1 MSERV
6 TKLHTCTLCEAMCGL
21 EIHVEDDR
29 VALIRPDRE
38 DVWSHGY
45 ICPKGTTLGRL
56 HDDPDRLRQPVVRDG
71 TGWREV
77 SWSEAFETCERLLQP
92 VIEKYG
98 IGAVTAYVGN
108 PTAHNF

>member
-1 MSERV
+1 MGERV

-56 HDDPDRLRQPVVRDG
+56 HDDPDRLRQPSGPGRNELARGLLARGLRDM
-71 TGWREV
+71 
-77 SWSEAFETCERLLQP
+77 
-92 VIEKYG
+92 
-98 IGAVTAYVGN
+98 
-108 PTAHNF
+108 

>member
-56 HDDPDRLRQPVVRDG
+56 HDDPDRLRQPSGPRRNDLAGGLLGRSLRD
-71 TGWREV
+71 V
-77 SWSEAFETCERLLQP
+77 
-92 VIEKYG
+92 
-98 IGAVTAYVGN
+98 
-108 PTAHNF
+108 